1 MVCSNCGMVI
11 KEADFE
17 GNVIKKRDPKTGKE
31 LDDGYP
37 VNRDWNLKQKIK
49 KAFKH

>member
-1 MVCSNCGMVI
+1 MVCSNCGIVI
-11 KEADFE
+11 KEEDFE
-17 GNVIKKRDPKTGKE
+17 GNVIKKRDPETGKE

-37 VNRDWNLKQKIK
+37 VERDWDLKQKIK

>member
-1 MVCSNCGMVI
+1 MVCSNCGIVI
-11 KEADFE
+11 KEEDFE

-37 VNRDWNLKQKIK
+37 VERDWNLKQKIK